1 MIGHPF
7 FVNCVIAFFAFAK
20 LRVKEEG
27 TRNEERGIKSGV
39 QMGSLVPFIP
49 P

>member
-7 FVNCVIAFFAFAK
+7 FVNCVIAFFAFIGLLRYLRYSVIGLLAFME

-27 TRNEERGIKSGV
+27 TRNEE
-39 QMGSLVPFIP
+39 
-49 P
+49 